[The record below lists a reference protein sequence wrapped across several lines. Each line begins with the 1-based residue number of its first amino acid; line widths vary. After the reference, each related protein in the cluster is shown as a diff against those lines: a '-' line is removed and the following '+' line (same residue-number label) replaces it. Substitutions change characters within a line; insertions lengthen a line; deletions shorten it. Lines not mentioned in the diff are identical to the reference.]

1 MNSNSGALIIA
12 HPGHELRVYGW
23 IARIRP
29 IVFVLTDGSGHSGR
43 SRLDSTT
50 RILDQ
55 LGARRRSVYGRFTDK
70 QLYAA
75 ILDNDCALLTG
86 LIEEIAAALIADQVS
101 LVVGD
106 AMEGYNSGHDLCRV
120 IANAAVKRA
129 SQRSGREIASF
140 DFPLTGHPDSCSE
153 SARRNAIRLEL
164 DDQTFDRKIAAARRY
179 RELFNDVDQ
188 AFRENGEEAFRIECL
203 RPVADQF
210 IAPFDEPPFY
220 ESYGER
226 QVAAGY
232 YDRVLRYRQHFLPLA
247 RELRR
252 HAEEKS

>member
-23 IARIRP
+23 IARVRP
-29 IVFVLTDGSGHSGR
+29 IVFVLTDGSGHAGR

-50 RILDQ
+50 AILDQ
-55 LGARRRSVYGRFTDK
+55 LGARRGSVYGRLTDK

-75 ILDNDCALLTG
+75 ILDHECALLAN
-86 LIEEIAAALIADQVS
+86 LIEEIADALIADEIT
-101 LVVGD
+101 LVAGD

-120 IANAAVKRA
+120 IADAAVKRA
-129 SQRSGREIASF
+129 SRRSGSEIASF

-153 SARRNAIRLEL
+153 SARNAIRLEL

-179 RELFNDVDQ
+179 RELFNDVEQ
-188 AFRENGEEAFRIECL
+188 AFREHGEEAFRVECL
-203 RPVADQF
+203 RPVVEEC

-247 RELRR
+247 LELRR
-252 HAEEKS
+252 RAEEKS